1 MSVNTK
7 NRRIQVGDLD
17 FDTIKSNLKAYL
29 KGQSEFTD
37 YDFEGS
43 ALSTLIDVL
52 AYNTHYNGIYTNLA
66 VNESF
71 LDSASKRASVV
82 SLAKTLGYLPR
93 SATCPRATVTC
104 SLANADTNASVATL
118 PAEQRFTTTV
128 NGTSYYFYNTSSQT
142 VARST
147 SNGNFV
153 FSGIEL
159 IGGTKITH
167 RYTFGSG
174 QRFLIQN
181 ENCDITTLT
190 VRVQSNAS
198 SDLSYVYSRAETILE
213 VNNLSRVYFIKEI
226 EGGLYE
232 IQFGDGVLGRI
243 LDEGNVIT
251 ISYYVSDL
259 DKANFAKNFTYNG
272 ATLLSGNMSVIT
284 TGAAAGGAGPENI
297 DSIKFN
303 APRMY
308 AAQNRAVTPDDYK
321 TLIYSLWPDAKS
333 VTVWGGENNNPP
345 VYGKTFICIKPN
357 EANKLTQLQ
366 KDYISNNILTQR
378 NIVTIT
384 PTIVDPEYFN
394 IKVTSA
400 VYYNPRLTT
409 KTSLEIAEIVK
420 QEIFNYDDTDLQK
433 FDGMLRYSKLVRLI
447 DEADPAITN
456 NITRIMVRRQFAPAY
471 NISAQYMLT
480 LINPISQDG
489 GKQGKVFSS
498 TGFYIPN
505 STRIHY
511 LDDDA
516 VGNVRLY
523 YINEQQEAVIVN
535 KAIGT
540 IDYEAGVVTVRNLTI
555 VKLDGPIFEMQ
566 VKPESYDVV
575 CALNQIV
582 QIDRSLIEIKA
593 IPDKTSSGDLQA
605 GYNYDFE
612 SIRS

>member
-1 MSVNTK
+1 MAVNTK
-7 NRRIQVGDLD
+7 NKRIQVGDLD
-17 FDTIKSNLKAYL
+17 FDEIKTNIKAYL
-29 KGQSEFTD
+29 KGQDEFSD

-82 SLAKTLGYLPR
+82 SLAKMLGYLPR
-93 SATCPRATVTC
+93 SASCPKAKINLLLSNANPSATT
-104 SLANADTNASVATL
+104 ATL
-118 PAEQRFTTTV
+118 QKEQPFRTV
-128 NGTSYYFYNTSSQT
+128 IDGKTYVFYNTAPHT
-142 VARST
+142 VSRNTA
-147 SNGNFV
+147 GNFV
-153 FSGIEL
+153 FENVDIVQGS
-159 IGGTKITH
+159 KITH
-167 RYTFGSG
+167 TYTVSPG
-174 QRFLIQN
+174 QKYLIQN
-181 ENCDITTLT
+181 ANADLSTLA
-190 VRVQSNAS
+190 VSVKPNAS
-198 SDLSYVYSRAETILE
+198 SNLSYTYSTAESLTE
-213 VNNLSRVYFIKEI
+213 VSSTSRVYFIKEL
-226 EGGLYE
+226 EGGTYE
-232 IQFGDGVLGRI
+232 INFGDGVLGKI
-243 LDEGNVIT
+243 LDSGNVV
-251 ISYYVSDL
+251 SLEYYVSDL
-259 DKANFAKNFTYNG
+259 EAANYAKNFTYSG
-272 ATLLSGNMSVIT
+272 SDILSSTASVVTIS
-284 TGAAAGGAGPENI
+284 AASGGASGEDI

-321 TLIYSLWPDAKS
+321 TLVYSKYPIAKS

-357 EANKLTQLQ
+357 DATKLTQLQ
-366 KDYISNNILTQR
+366 KDYVRNNILNQR

-384 PTIVDPEYFN
+384 PEVVDPEYFN

-400 VYYNPRLTT
+400 VYFNPRKTT
-409 KTSLEIAEIVK
+409 KTAAEIEEIVK
-420 QEIFNYDDTDLQK
+420 QEIFNYDETELQK
-433 FDGMLRYSKLVRLI
+433 FDGMLRYSQLVRLI
-447 DEADPAITN
+447 DDADPAITN
-456 NITRIMVRRQFAPAY
+456 NITRIMVRRQFAPSY
-471 NISAQYMLT
+471 NISAQYRLT

-489 GKQGKVFSS
+489 GQQGKVFAS

-516 VGNVRLY
+516 NGNIRLY
-523 YINEQQEAVIVN
+523 YVNSEQEQVIIN

-540 IDYEAGVVTVRNLTI
+540 INYSEGEVTVRNLTI
-555 VKLDGPIFEMQ
+555 TKLDGPIFEMQ

-582 QIDRSLIEIKA
+582 QIDKSLIEIRA
-593 IPDKTSSGDLQA
+593 IADQTATGDLQA

>member
-1 MSVNTK
+1 MAVYTNNK
-7 NRRIQVGDLD
+7 RIQVGDLD
-17 FDTIKSNLKAYL
+17 FDEIKTNLKAYL

-43 ALSTLIDVL
+43 ALSVLVDLL
-52 AYNTHYNGIYTNLA
+52 AYNTHYNGLYTNLA

-82 SLAKTLGYLPR
+82 SLAKMLGYMPR

-104 SLANADTNASVATL
+104 SLSGADSLATIATL

-128 NGTSYYFYNTSSQT
+128 NGTVHYFFNTSSLT
-142 VARST
+142 VSRST
-147 SNGNFV
+147 LNGNFV
-153 FSGIEL
+153 FQNVEL

-167 RYTFGSG
+167 KYTAGSG

-181 ENCDITTLT
+181 ENADISTLNVTVQDSVGSDIT
-190 VRVQSNAS
+190 
-198 SDLSYVYSRAETILE
+198 YVYTRAQTILE
-213 VNNLSRVYFIKEI
+213 VDNLSRVYFIKEI

-232 IQFGDGVLGRI
+232 IQFGDGVLGKI
-243 LDEGNVIT
+243 LDEGNIIT
-251 ISYYVSDL
+251 LSYYVSEL
-259 DKANFAKNFTYNG
+259 DAANYAKNFTYNG
-272 ATLLSGNMSVIT
+272 STLLSGNMSVT
-284 TGAAAGGAGPENI
+284 TIDAATGGSAPEDI

-321 TLIYSLWPDAKS
+321 TLIYSLYPEARS

-345 VYGKTFICIKPN
+345 IYGKTFICIKPN
-357 EANKLTQLQ
+357 QANKLTQLQ
-366 KDYISNNILTQR
+366 KDYINNNILNQR
-378 NIVTIT
+378 NMVTIT
-384 PTIVDPEYFN
+384 PEIVDPEYFN
-394 IKVTSA
+394 IKITSA
-400 VYYNPRLTT
+400 VYYNPRLTS
-409 KTSLEIAEIVK
+409 KTALEIAEIVK
-420 QEIFNYDDTDLQK
+420 QAIFDFDDNELQK

-471 NISAQYMLT
+471 NISAQYRLT

-489 GKQGKVFSS
+489 GKQGKVFGS

-505 STRIHY
+505 STKIHY
-511 LDDDA
+511 LDDDS

-523 YINEQQEAVIVN
+523 YIDEQQEAVIVN

-582 QIDRSLIEIKA
+582 QVDRSLIDIKA
-593 IPDKTSSGDLQA
+593 IADKTSSGDLQA